1 MGGDFFHP
9 EICNLG
15 LGGVH
20 VDALYV
26 DFHALN
32 FVEKLEPP
40 PIFSYRFPSLSVD
53 KAVNRRL

>member
-1 MGGDFFHP
+1 MAGDFFHP
-9 EICNLG
+9 EIRGRG

-32 FVEKLEPP
+32 FVEKLEPLLFVAIGFLP
-40 PIFSYRFPSLSVD
+40 YQQTRQ
-53 KAVNRRL
+53 